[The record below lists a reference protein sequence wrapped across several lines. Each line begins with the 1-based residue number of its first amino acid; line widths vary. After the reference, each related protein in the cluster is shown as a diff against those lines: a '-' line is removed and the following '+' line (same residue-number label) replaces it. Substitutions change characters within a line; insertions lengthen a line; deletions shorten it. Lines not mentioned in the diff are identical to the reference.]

1 MGDSPEAGESSPGVP
16 GRAAP
21 VGGADLPVAGGRGR
35 EVVPYVEA
43 YESGV
48 SFRRFLEEV
57 RATPE
62 LWRAIARRTTVGGEY
77 LDRVRRSGGP
87 WRLLVLADD
96 WCGDAVNSL
105 PVIARLVEA
114 HPEAELRIVP
124 RDAFPEIRDRH
135 LTNGARSI
143 PIAILLDGEG
153 KVAWELGTEAGRTP
167 GVVRGG
173 TPRTSGQG
181 ALLRAPALVRP
192 GPGRHDRP

>member
-1 MGDSPEAGESSPGVP
+1 M
-16 GRAAP
+16 
-21 VGGADLPVAGGRGR
+21 L
-35 EVVPYVEA
+35 PYVEA

-62 LWRAIARRTTVGGEY
+62 LWRTIARRTTVGGEF

-87 WRLLVLADD
+87 WRLLVLTDD

-153 KVAWELGTEAGRTP
+153 KARGSWGPRPAELQAWFEGELRELPGRERYSALRRWYARDRGTTTAREVAELFE
-167 GVVRGG
+167 
-173 TPRTSGQG
+173 
-181 ALLRAPALVRP
+181 RAVRP
-192 GPGRHDRP
+192 PGTGTSPS

>member
-1 MGDSPEAGESSPGVP
+1 M
-16 GRAAP
+16 AAY
-21 VGGADLPVAGGRGR
+21 VA
-35 EVVPYVEA
+35 A

-48 SFRRFLEEV
+48 SFSRFLEDV
-57 RATPE
+57 QATPE

-77 LDRVRRSGGP
+77 LERVRRSGGS

-135 LTNGARSI
+135 RTNGARSI

-153 KVAWELGTEAGRTP
+153 R
-167 GVVRGG
+167 VRGSWGPRPAELQAWFERELRDLPDSERYRALRRWYARDRGATTAREVAKLFERAARPLGAG
-173 TPRTSGQG
+173 TSPS
-181 ALLRAPALVRP
+181 
-192 GPGRHDRP
+192 